1 MKGYKLAT
9 WVGAAAIILAACGD
23 DPVEPAITSNDG
35 GTGTQTM
42 SVTADIDAENVPGG
56 FVTDFDVSLRDD
68 QGNSI
73 SGATV
78 TIVNGT
84 LGTINLLED
93 GAGSGDYTATRN
105 TFAPGDYRLDVTKDA
120 DEVRGVIVGGI
131 DQHSIVSPAAGD
143 TLPANQAFM
152 VTWSR
157 TAQAAGADVETR
169 DFVAE
174 GVIDSGSYEVPLD
187 FVQPRTDERVRIE
200 RFNRVDIAGGL
211 FGSRLKL
218 SISNTVEPIVIQ

>member
-23 DPVEPAITSNDG
+23 DPVEPAVIKNDG

-42 SVTADIDAENVPGG
+42 RVTADIDADDVPGG
-56 FVTDFDVSLRDD
+56 FVTDFDVSLRDP
-68 QGNSI
+68 QGNAI

-93 GAGSGDYTATRN
+93 GVGSGDYTATRN

-120 DEVRGVIVGGI
+120 DEVLGVIVGGI

-143 TLPANQAFM
+143 TLLANQAFM

-174 GVIDSGSYEVPLD
+174 GVMTVRTSAPTSMNLRARYAALYAATPPVT
-187 FVQPRTDERVRIE
+187 PRTICRPANISYSS
-200 RFNRVDIAGGL
+200 IGATTT
-211 FGSRLKL
+211 L
-218 SISNTVEPIVIQ
+218 SS